1 MHLSIYLSFR
11 LLHSAA
17 NLIAK
22 CSMNNSL
29 IAVAARAE
37 KKVNI
42 EEAFRFIFLSIESSD
57 YITSATV
64 KVIQVMADLQTFQ
77 LAHLPPDLLVYVAL
91 YQDLKNAPFLR
102 QQLLNGNSVYEYAF
116 VDASVVSIEGS

>member
-1 MHLSIYLSFR
+1 
-11 LLHSAA
+11 
-17 NLIAK
+17 
-22 CSMNNSL
+22 MNNSL

-57 YITSATV
+57 YTTSATV